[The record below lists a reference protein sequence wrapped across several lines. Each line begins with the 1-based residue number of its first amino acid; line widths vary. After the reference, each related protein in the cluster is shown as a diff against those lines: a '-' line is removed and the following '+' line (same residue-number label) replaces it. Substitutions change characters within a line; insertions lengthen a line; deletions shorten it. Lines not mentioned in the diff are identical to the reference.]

1 MNKES
6 LIEDLCE
13 AIVKLMEKKPL
24 IEQVTN
30 YVTINDCANV
40 TLAIGASPVMGDGF
54 EEVDQMTR
62 ISDALVLNYGIIN
75 GASLKTMIKAG
86 KTANDHNIGIVLDP
100 VGVGATQFRNEAIV
114 DLLAEVQP
122 TIIKGNA
129 SEIMS
134 LSGMD
139 TKSKGL
145 TPARTALRLLM
156 QPLRLQ
162 ETIGVYVLLQVG

>member
-13 AIVKLMEKKPL
+13 AIVKLREKKPL

-62 ISDALVLNYGIIN
+62 ISDALVLNYGII
-75 GASLKTMIKAG
+75 
-86 KTANDHNIGIVLDP
+86 IGI
-100 VGVGATQFRNEAIV
+100 
-114 DLLAEVQP
+114 
-122 TIIKGNA
+122 IK
-129 SEIMS
+129 
-134 LSGMD
+134 
-139 TKSKGL
+139 
-145 TPARTALRLLM
+145 
-156 QPLRLQ
+156 
-162 ETIGVYVLLQVG
+162 